1 MMTFGKNLAGALVIV
16 VTVTC
21 VSACGTAKVA
31 SSPQNTTAPLDKKIS
46 GSVPDRY
53 RDQPLI
59 IATDASLAPME
70 LVAGKKKSIV
80 GADIDIVNALASTM
94 GLKVIIQNVDFNKIV
109 SGVNSGA
116 YDLGVSSITDTP
128 ARETKVD
135 FVTYFQAGISYY
147 VRKGAAKVA
156 QPADL
161 CGQRVAVQEGTIL
174 ETLAVKQKPLCDKAE
189 PLSIV
194 RFPQQTQATQAVIN
208 KKADVTLSDTPI
220 ASWAVRNSKGKLVL
234 SGDPFSVSPYGI
246 AVAKGSGLTEPLQK
260 AVNKIIAN
268 GVYDNI
274 LLKWG
279 LQPGAVEKSLVN
291 AAGN

>member
-1 MMTFGKNLAGALVIV
+1 MRRVIAVLFVVSVGIVALAG
-16 VTVTC
+16 
-21 VSACGTAKVA
+21 CGTPKVA
-31 SSPQNTTAPLDKKIS
+31 SSPQNTTAPLDTKIA

-53 RDQPLI
+53 TGQPLV

-70 LVAGKKKSIV
+70 FVAGKRQSIV

-94 GLKVIIQNVDFNKIV
+94 GLKVIIRNVDFNKIV
-109 SGVNSGA
+109 SGVNSGT
-116 YDLGVSSITDTP
+116 YDLGVSSITDTR

-135 FVTYFQAGISYY
+135 FVTYFQAGSSFY
-147 VRKGAAKVA
+147 VRRGAAKVV

-161 CGQRVAVQEGTIL
+161 CGKRVAVQQGTIL
-174 ETLAVKQKPLCDKAE
+174 EALALKQKPLCDKAE

-194 RFPQQTQATQAVIN
+194 GFLQQTQATQAVISG
-208 KKADVTLSDTPI
+208 KADVTLSDTPI

-234 SGDPFSVSPYGI
+234 SGDPFSVAPYGI

-274 LLKWG
+274 LLKWD
-279 LQPGAVEKSLVN
+279 LQAGSIGKSIINGAQK
-291 AAGN
+291 

>member
-1 MMTFGKNLAGALVIV
+1 MRRVIAVLFVASVGIVALAG
-16 VTVTC
+16 
-21 VSACGTAKVA
+21 CGTPKVA
-31 SSPQNTTAPLDKKIS
+31 SSPQNTTAPLDTKIA

-53 RDQPLI
+53 TGQPLV

-70 LVAGKKKSIV
+70 FVAGKRQSIV
-80 GADIDIVNALASTM
+80 GADIDMVNALASTM
-94 GLKVIIQNVDFNKIV
+94 GLKVIIRNVDFNKIV
-109 SGVNSGA
+109 SGVNSGT
-116 YDLGVSSITDTP
+116 YDLGVSSITDTR

-135 FVTYFQAGISYY
+135 FVTYFQAGSSFY
-147 VRKGAAKVA
+147 VRRGAAKVV

-161 CGQRVAVQEGTIL
+161 CGKRVAVQQGTIL
-174 ETLAVKQKPLCDKAE
+174 EALAIKQKPLCDKAE

-194 RFPQQTQATQAVIN
+194 GFLQQTQATQAVISG
-208 KKADVTLSDTPI
+208 KADVTLSDTPI

-234 SGDPFSVSPYGI
+234 SGDPFSVAPYGI

-274 LLKWG
+274 LLKWD
-279 LQPGAVEKSLVN
+279 LQAGSIGKSIINGAQK
-291 AAGN
+291 

>member
-1 MMTFGKNLAGALVIV
+1 MRRVIAVLFVASVGIVALAG
-16 VTVTC
+16 
-21 VSACGTAKVA
+21 CGTPKVA
-31 SSPQNTTAPLDKKIS
+31 SSPQNTTAPLDTKIA

-53 RDQPLI
+53 TGQPLV

-70 LVAGKKKSIV
+70 FVAGKRQSIV
-80 GADIDIVNALASTM
+80 GADIDMVNALASTM
-94 GLKVIIQNVDFNKIV
+94 GLKVIIRNVDFNKIV
-109 SGVNSGA
+109 SGVNSGT
-116 YDLGVSSITDTP
+116 YDLGVSSITDTR

-135 FVTYFQAGISYY
+135 FVTYFQAGSSFY
-147 VRKGAAKVA
+147 VRRGAAKVV

-161 CGQRVAVQEGTIL
+161 CGKRVAVQQGTIL
-174 ETLAVKQKPLCDKAE
+174 EALALKQKPLCDKAE

-194 RFPQQTQATQAVIN
+194 GFLQQTQATQAVISG
-208 KKADVTLSDTPI
+208 KADVTLSDTPI

-234 SGDPFSVSPYGI
+234 SGDPFSVAPYGI

-274 LLKWG
+274 LLKWD
-279 LQPGAVEKSLVN
+279 LQAGSIGKSIINGAQK
-291 AAGN
+291 

>member
-70 LVAGKKKSIV
+70 LVAGKRKSIV

-116 YDLGVSSITDTP
+116 YDLGVSSITDTR
-128 ARETKVD
+128 AREAKID

-194 RFPQQTQATQAVIN
+194 RFTQQTQATQAVIN

-279 LQPGAVEKSLVN
+279 LQTGAVEKSLVN

>member
-1 MMTFGKNLAGALVIV
+1 MRRVVAVLFVASVGITALAG
-16 VTVTC
+16 
-21 VSACGTAKVA
+21 CGTAKVA
-31 SSPQNTTAPLDKKIS
+31 SSPQNTTAPLDKKIA

-53 RDQPLI
+53 TGQPLI

-70 LVAGKKKSIV
+70 LVAGKRKSIV

-109 SGVNSGA
+109 SGVKSGA
-116 YDLGVSSITDTP
+116 YDLGVSSITDTR
-128 ARETKVD
+128 AREAKID

-174 ETLAVKQKPLCDKAE
+174 EALAVKQKPLCDKAE

-194 RFPQQTQATQAVIN
+194 RFPQQTEATQAVIS

-279 LQPGAVEKSLVN
+279 LQTGAVKKSLVN
-291 AAGN
+291 AAIN

>member
-1 MMTFGKNLAGALVIV
+1 MAVLFVASVGIVALAG
-16 VTVTC
+16 
-21 VSACGTAKVA
+21 CGTPKVA
-31 SSPQNTTAPLDKKIS
+31 SSPQNTTAPLDTKIA

-53 RDQPLI
+53 TGQPLV

-70 LVAGKKKSIV
+70 FVAGKRQSIV
-80 GADIDIVNALASTM
+80 GADIDMVNALASTM
-94 GLKVIIQNVDFNKIV
+94 GLKVIIRNVDFNKIV
-109 SGVNSGA
+109 SGVNSGT
-116 YDLGVSSITDTP
+116 YDLGVSSITDTR

-135 FVTYFQAGISYY
+135 FVTYFQAGSSFY
-147 VRKGAAKVA
+147 VRRGAAKVV

-161 CGQRVAVQEGTIL
+161 CGKRVAVQQGTIL
-174 ETLAVKQKPLCDKAE
+174 EALAIKQKPLCDKAE

-194 RFPQQTQATQAVIN
+194 GFLQQTQATQAVISG
-208 KKADVTLSDTPI
+208 KADVTLSDTPI

-234 SGDPFSVSPYGI
+234 SGDPFSVAPYGI

-274 LLKWG
+274 LLKWD
-279 LQPGAVEKSLVN
+279 LQAGSIGKSIINGAQK
-291 AAGN
+291 

>member
-1 MMTFGKNLAGALVIV
+1 MRRVIAVLFVASVGIVALAG
-16 VTVTC
+16 
-21 VSACGTAKVA
+21 CGTPKAA
-31 SSPQNTTAPLDKKIS
+31 SSPQNTTAPLDTKIA

-53 RDQPLI
+53 TGQPLV

-70 LVAGKKKSIV
+70 FVAGKRQSIV
-80 GADIDIVNALASTM
+80 GADIDMVNALASTM
-94 GLKVIIQNVDFNKIV
+94 GLKVIIRNVDFNKIV

-116 YDLGVSSITDTP
+116 YDLGVSSITDTR

-135 FVTYFQAGISYY
+135 FVTYFQAGSSFY
-147 VRKGAAKVA
+147 VRRGAAKVV

-161 CGQRVAVQEGTIL
+161 CGKRVAVQQGTIL
-174 ETLAVKQKPLCDKAE
+174 EALAIKQKPLCDKAE

-194 RFPQQTQATQAVIN
+194 GFLQQTQATQAVISG
-208 KKADVTLSDTPI
+208 KADVTLSDTPI

-234 SGDPFSVSPYGI
+234 SGDPFSVAPYGI

-274 LLKWG
+274 LLKWD
-279 LQPGAVEKSLVN
+279 LQAGSIGKSIINGAQK
-291 AAGN
+291 

>member
-1 MMTFGKNLAGALVIV
+1 MRRVIAVLFVASVGIVALAG
-16 VTVTC
+16 
-21 VSACGTAKVA
+21 CGTPKVA
-31 SSPQNTTAPLDKKIS
+31 SSPQNTTAPLDTKIA

-53 RDQPLI
+53 TGQPLV

-70 LVAGKKKSIV
+70 FVAGKRQSIV
-80 GADIDIVNALASTM
+80 GADIDVVNALASTM
-94 GLKVIIQNVDFNKIV
+94 GLKVIIRNVDFNKIV
-109 SGVNSGA
+109 SGVNSGT
-116 YDLGVSSITDTP
+116 YDLGVSSITDTR

-135 FVTYFQAGISYY
+135 FVTYFQAGSSFY
-147 VRKGAAKVA
+147 VRRGAAKVV

-161 CGQRVAVQEGTIL
+161 CGKRVAVQQGTIL
-174 ETLAVKQKPLCDKAE
+174 EALAIKQKPLCDKAE

-194 RFPQQTQATQAVIN
+194 GFLQQTQATQAVTSG
-208 KKADVTLSDTPI
+208 KADVTLSDTPI

-234 SGDPFSVSPYGI
+234 SGDPFSVAPYGI

-274 LLKWG
+274 LLKWD
-279 LQPGAVEKSLVN
+279 LQAGSIGKSIINGAQK
-291 AAGN
+291 

>member
-70 LVAGKKKSIV
+70 LVAGKRKSIV

-161 CGQRVAVQEGTIL
+161 CGQRVAVQDGTIL
-174 ETLAVKQKPLCDKAE
+174 IHAPRRPRSGWSQAFELMARTGDDQLLDA
-189 PLSIV
+189 
-194 RFPQQTQATQAVIN
+194 QTPATRWDEEEWEW
-208 KKADVTLSDTPI
+208 K
-220 ASWAVRNSKGKLVL
+220 
-234 SGDPFSVSPYGI
+234 
-246 AVAKGSGLTEPLQK
+246 
-260 AVNKIIAN
+260 
-268 GVYDNI
+268 
-274 LLKWG
+274 
-279 LQPGAVEKSLVN
+279 
-291 AAGN
+291 